1 MKHKIFLCAL
11 ALSALLLAGCA
22 QEQSQ
27 LSYIGAET
35 AKGLALEAAGLSA
48 SGVEFTATDMSSRN
62 GMDYYLV
69 GFTAEGV
76 AYSYAIDALT
86 GTVLEAQTDP
96 PSEAGAVDP
105 LTADQAASQAG
116 AVTQPAS
123 SGQSIPA
130 APSSSTAAAGAGS
143 ASAAPSNSAAAAGAN
158 GDAMISLEDA
168 KATALSHAG
177 FTSDQV
183 TFVESKL
190 DYDDG
195 LQVYEVEFYTQ
206 DYQEYD
212 YEIDAYTGEIV
223 SYDYDAEYYTPPAS
237 GSGAAITAEE
247 AKALA
252 LAQVPGAASSDIIE
266 FETDYDDG
274 RLEYEGKILYNGME
288 YEFEIDAYS
297 CAFRGGEAECVNH
310 SAHHGIHH

>member
-96 PSEAGAVDP
+96 PSEISQAGAAGAVDP

-123 SGQSIPA
+123 SGQSVPA
-130 APSSSTAAAGAGS
+130 TPSGSTAAAGAS
-143 ASAAPSNSAAAAGAN
+143 ST
-158 GDAMISLEDA
+158 DMISLEDA
-168 KATALSHAG
+168 KAAALSHAG

-195 LQVYEVEFYTQ
+195 RQIYEVEFYTQ

-237 GSGAAITAEE
+237 GSGTAITAEE

-297 CAFRGGEAECVNH
+297 CAFRGWEAECVNH

>member
-35 AKGLALEAAGLSA
+35 AKGLALEAAGLPA

-76 AYSYAIDALT
+76 SYSYAIDALT

-96 PSEAGAVDP
+96 PSEAGQTGAAGAVDP
-105 LTADQAASQAG
+105 LTAGQAASQAG
-116 AVTQPAS
+116 AVTQPAA

-130 APSSSTAAAGAGS
+130 APSSSTAAAGASG
-143 ASAAPSNSAAAAGAN
+143 ASAAPSNSAAATGAS
-158 GDAMISLEDA
+158 GAAMISLEDA
-168 KATALSHAG
+168 KAAALSHAG

-183 TFVESKL
+183 TFVKSKL

-212 YEIDAYTGEIV
+212 YEIDAYTGKIV

-237 GSGAAITAEE
+237 GNSAAITAEE

-252 LAQVPGAASSDIIE
+252 ED
-266 FETDYDDG
+266 
-274 RLEYEGKILYNGME
+274 
-288 YEFEIDAYS
+288 
-297 CAFRGGEAECVNH
+297 
-310 SAHHGIHH
+310 